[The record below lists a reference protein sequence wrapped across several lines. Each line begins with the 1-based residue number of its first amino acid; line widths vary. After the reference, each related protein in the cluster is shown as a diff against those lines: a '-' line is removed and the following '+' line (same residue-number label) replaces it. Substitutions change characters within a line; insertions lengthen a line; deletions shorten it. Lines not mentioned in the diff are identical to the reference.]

1 MIIKLLSSKVTPTSS
16 TIYNHTHHSPFLSI
30 IMYQLTTESLNY
42 TRTEVIAQSEEFEP
56 LEKLFHELLGQCLME
71 SVIGNNDVDY
81 VCIELLDNDEVID
94 CHLDYT
100 FNEPK

>member
-1 MIIKLLSSKVTPTSS
+1 MIQTIRLSLLV
-16 TIYNHTHHSPFLSI
+16 NNRTHYSHQLFTLGI
-30 IMYQLTTESLNY
+30 FMYQLATESNNY
-42 TRTEVIAQSEEFEP
+42 TQTDVIAQSEEFEP

-71 SVIGNNDVDY
+71 SVIDNNDVDY

-100 FNEPK
+100 FNYPK